1 MSLLI
6 YQASAILYELI
17 TLNKWRMKVDGINRE
32 EEMSCSKVAGLPIEE
47 MRSMQHRTGDS
58 RATPSERD
66 LLGKGATEM
75 S

>member
-1 MSLLI
+1 
-6 YQASAILYELI
+6 
-17 TLNKWRMKVDGINRE
+17 MKVEGINRE

-47 MRSMQHRTGDS
+47 MRSMQHRAGDS

-66 LLGKGATEM
+66 LLGKGAIEM